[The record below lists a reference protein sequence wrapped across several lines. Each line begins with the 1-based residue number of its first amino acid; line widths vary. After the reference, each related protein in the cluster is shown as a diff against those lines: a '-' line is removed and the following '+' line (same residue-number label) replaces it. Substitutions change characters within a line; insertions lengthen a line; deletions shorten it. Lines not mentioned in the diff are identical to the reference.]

1 MWMSSPEQN
10 LPDRPCRIQ
19 RTSGFTLQDDG
30 DPHPGHAVCRHETGN
45 SPFDGLALSRG
56 EALRLGGVGRSAGE
70 EQGDQANQ
78 VRAEEAGLG
87 ESRAGIHGITPA
99 ASLSQTVEL
108 PEQAPRRAL
117 LVVRASPPTRG
128 NALTYWQPALYHE
141 EVRPRLNVAAGTML
155 FAAGLLGC
163 QDAGKKPLHAR
174 VPALAPAAAPQAP
187 VELAPLPV
195 LNPPRRYYVW
205 LLPPVPSGKDYLI
218 QKVQEKF
225 SSGEQNFKAGHL
237 EAARKDFDDAV
248 DWMLES
254 GYDPTGDPRLSELF
268 HSVVDTVYAYELQAF
283 RAGDGFSEAPAV
295 PAAIDEVAEMTF
307 PVDPRLKGRAEEAA
321 KNILHDLPLTVNDQ
335 VLSFLNFFQTPRC
348 RAIADTGLARSG
360 RYREMISRV
369 LREEGLPQD
378 LIYLAQA
385 ESAFQPLAL
394 SRAGARGIWQFV
406 AYRGQQYGLHHTW
419 WIDERQDPE
428 KATRAAAEHLRDL
441 YGLFGDWYLAMA
453 AYNCGPGNVQKA
465 IERTG
470 YADFWELYKR
480 KVLPRE
486 TKNYVP
492 IIIALTLIAKDAA
505 HYNIQADPEAPVPT
519 DVVKPGRPI
528 DLRLVAETIDMDVE
542 TLRTLNPS
550 LLRMATPDDPSFE
563 LHLPQGTGGKF
574 TAEIAAIPPD
584 KWISW
589 RRHRVEP
596 GETLA
601 SIAKKY
607 RLTPVA
613 IAEANHRERR
623 AALEAGIKLT
633 IPATQP
639 ATETKRLLVSYR
651 VRRGDTL
658 AGIADHFNVNP
669 EDVRKWNRLKSNRV
683 SRGMVLRIYTI
694 GGAPEPYRRSARS
707 RSKRKTSVSSPAKA
721 ASGQAGGNSH

>member
-1 MWMSSPEQN
+1 MATVLDAP
-10 LPDRPCRIQ
+10 
-19 RTSGFTLQDDG
+19 
-30 DPHPGHAVCRHETGN
+30 
-45 SPFDGLALSRG
+45 
-56 EALRLGGVGRSAGE
+56 
-70 EQGDQANQ
+70 
-78 VRAEEAGLG
+78 
-87 ESRAGIHGITPA
+87 TPA
-99 ASLSQTVEL
+99 SSKAAQKTQT
-108 PEQAPRRAL
+108 P
-117 LVVRASPPTRG
+117 
-128 NALTYWQPALYHE
+128 
-141 EVRPRLNVAAGTML
+141 VA
-155 FAAGLLGC
+155 
-163 QDAGKKPLHAR
+163 
-174 VPALAPAAAPQAP
+174 
-187 VELAPLPV
+187 LAPLP
-195 LNPPRRYYVW
+195 LTDPKRPQPKS
-205 LLPPVPSGKDYLI
+205 LLPPIPDGKTYLV

-225 SSGEQNFKAGHL
+225 ASGEKNFKAGRL

-254 GYDPTGDPRLSELF
+254 GYDPESDPALSALF
-268 HSVVDTVYAYELQAF
+268 HHVVDTVYAYELQAF
-283 RAGDGFSEAPAV
+283 RGGEGFTEAAAV
-295 PAAIDEVAEMTF
+295 PAPIDEVAAVAV
-307 PVDPRLKGRAEEAA
+307 PADPRLKERAEEAA
-321 KNILHDLPLTVNDQ
+321 KNVSHDLPLTVNDE
-335 VLSFLNFFQTPRC
+335 VLMFLNFFQTPKGRD
-348 RAIADTGLARSG
+348 IVENGLRRSG
-360 RYREMISRV
+360 RYRDMISRV

-428 KATRAAAEHLRDL
+428 KATRAAAQHLRDL

-453 AYNCGPGNVQKA
+453 AYNCGPGNVQKG

-480 KVLPRE
+480 NVLPRE

-505 HYNIQADPEAPVPT
+505 HYSIQADPEAPVPT

-528 DLRLVAETIDMDVE
+528 DLRLVAETIDVDVE
-542 TLRTLNPS
+542 TLRSLNPS

-563 LHLPQGTGGKF
+563 LRLPQGAGEKF

-607 RLTPVA
+607 RVTPTA
-613 IAEANHRERR
+613 IAEANNIERTS
-623 AALEAGIKLT
+623 ALEPGTKLT
-633 IPATQP
+633 IPATQS
-639 ATETKRLLVSYR
+639 ASETKRLLVSYR

-658 AGIADHFNVNP
+658 GGIADRFSVNS
-669 EDVRKWNRLKSNRV
+669 EDVRKWNRLRSNHV

-694 GGAPEPYRRSARS
+694 GGAPETNRRSARS
-707 RSKRKTSVSSPAKA
+707 RSKRKASASSPAKA
-721 ASGQAGGNSH
+721 ASAPAGGNVH